1 MRKKK
6 TSLFGQI
13 GIHAVLLFGSLVMIV
28 PFAWMV
34 STSFKLPK
42 EVYLIP
48 PRWIPNN
55 PTLKNYT
62 DLFDAMN
69 FGRPFMNTII
79 VALSITFLSVLLSS
93 MAGYG
98 FAKFRF
104 RGREKLFLIVLG
116 TLMVPGQIT
125 MIPVFLMLN
134 QMGLVNTYAGLIF
147 PPIANAFNIFFM
159 RQFIMSLPDELIDAA
174 KMDGANEGFIF
185 FKIILPLTKPALAA
199 ITIFTFTGS
208 WNSFLWPLIIAQD
221 ESMYTLPVAVS
232 VLGGQYTERIALQMA
247 GACIVI
253 TPLIIVFLVA
263 QKYFIKGI
271 ALTGLKG

>member
-6 TSLFGQI
+6 TSILGQI
-13 GIHAVLLFGSLVMIV
+13 GVHTVLFFGSLVMIV

-34 STSFKLPK
+34 STSFKIPE

-55 PTLKNYT
+55 PTLDNYI

-69 FGRPFMNTII
+69 FGKPFMNTII
-79 VALSITFLSVLLSS
+79 VALSITFLSVMLSS

-104 RGREKLFLIVLG
+104 KGREKLFLIVLA

-159 RQFIMSLPDELIDAA
+159 RQFIKSLPDELIDAA

-253 TPLIIVFLVA
+253 APLIIVFLAA

>member
-1 MRKKK
+1 
-6 TSLFGQI
+6 
-13 GIHAVLLFGSLVMIV
+13 
-28 PFAWMV
+28 
-34 STSFKLPK
+34 
-42 EVYLIP
+42 
-48 PRWIPNN
+48 
-55 PTLKNYT
+55 
-62 DLFDAMN
+62 MN
-69 FGRPFMNTII
+69 FGKPFMNTII
-79 VALSITFLSVLLSS
+79 VALSITFLSVMLSS

-98 FAKFRF
+98 FAKFKF

-159 RQFIMSLPDELIDAA
+159 RQFIKSLPDELIDAA

-253 TPLIIVFLVA
+253 APLIIVFLIA

>member
-6 TSLFGQI
+6 TSIFGQI
-13 GIHAVLLFGSLVMIV
+13 GVHTVLFFGSLIMIV

-34 STSFKLPK
+34 STSFKLPE

-55 PTLKNYT
+55 PTLENYT

-69 FGRPFMNTII
+69 FGRPFINTII
-79 VALSITFLSVLLSS
+79 VALSITFLSVMLSS

-98 FAKFRF
+98 FAKFKF

-159 RQFIMSLPDELIDAA
+159 RQFIKSLPDELIDAA

-185 FKIILPLTKPALAA
+185 FKIILPLAKPALAA

-253 TPLIIVFLVA
+253 APLIIVFLIA

>member
-6 TSLFGQI
+6 TSILGQI
-13 GIHAVLLFGSLVMIV
+13 GVHTVLFFGSLVMIV

-34 STSFKLPK
+34 STSFKIPE

-55 PTLKNYT
+55 PTLDNYI

-69 FGRPFMNTII
+69 FGKPFMNTII
-79 VALSITFLSVLLSS
+79 VALSITFLSVMLSS

-98 FAKFRF
+98 FAKFKF

-159 RQFIMSLPDELIDAA
+159 RQFIKSLPDELIDAA

-253 TPLIIVFLVA
+253 APLIIVFLIA

>member
-6 TSLFGQI
+6 PSVIEQI
-13 GIHAVLLFGSLVMIV
+13 GVHTVLFFGSLIMIV
-28 PFAWMV
+28 PFVWMV
-34 STSFKLPK
+34 STSFKAPE

-55 PTLKNYT
+55 PTLSNYI
-62 DLFDAMN
+62 DLFEAMN
-69 FGRPFMNTII
+69 FGKPFMNTII
-79 VALSITFLSVLLSS
+79 VALSITFLSVILSS

-98 FAKFRF
+98 FAKFKF
-104 RGREKLFLIVLG
+104 RGKDKLFLIVLG

-253 TPLIIVFLVA
+253 APLIIVFLVA

>member
-6 TSLFGQI
+6 TSILGQI
-13 GIHAVLLFGSLVMIV
+13 GVHTVLFFGSLVMIV

-34 STSFKLPK
+34 STSFKIPE

-55 PTLKNYT
+55 PTLDNYI

-69 FGRPFMNTII
+69 FGKPFMNTII
-79 VALSITFLSVLLSS
+79 VALSITFLSVMLSS

-104 RGREKLFLIVLG
+104 KGREKLFLIVLA

-159 RQFIMSLPDELIDAA
+159 RQFIKSLPDELIDAA

-253 TPLIIVFLVA
+253 APLIIVFLIA

>member
-6 TSLFGQI
+6 PSVIEQI
-13 GIHAVLLFGSLVMIV
+13 GVHAVLFFGSLIMIV
-28 PFAWMV
+28 PFVWMV
-34 STSFKLPK
+34 STSFKVPE

-55 PTLKNYT
+55 PTLSNYI
-62 DLFDAMN
+62 DLFEAMN

-79 VALSITFLSVLLSS
+79 VALSITFLSVILSS

-98 FAKFRF
+98 FAKFKF
-104 RGREKLFLIVLG
+104 RGKDKLFLIVLG

-253 TPLIIVFLVA
+253 APLIIVFLVA

>member
-6 TSLFGQI
+6 TSIFGQI
-13 GIHAVLLFGSLVMIV
+13 GVHAVLFFGSLIMIV
-28 PFAWMV
+28 PFVWMI
-34 STSFKLPK
+34 STSFKLPE

-55 PTLKNYT
+55 PTLDNYI

-69 FGRPFMNTII
+69 FGKPFMNTII
-79 VALSITFLSVLLSS
+79 VALSITFLSVMLSS

-98 FAKFRF
+98 FAKFKF

-159 RQFIMSLPDELIDAA
+159 RQFIKSLPDELIDAA

-253 TPLIIVFLVA
+253 APLIIVFLAA